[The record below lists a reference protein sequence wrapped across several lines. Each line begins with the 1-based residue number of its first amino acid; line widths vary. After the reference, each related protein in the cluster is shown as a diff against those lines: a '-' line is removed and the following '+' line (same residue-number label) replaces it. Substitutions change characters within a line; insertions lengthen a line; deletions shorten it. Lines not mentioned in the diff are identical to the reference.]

1 MRVLLSTYGSR
12 GDVEPIVGLAV
23 RLRELGAEVKVCAP
37 PDQEFADLLAGA
49 GVPLVPFDRPWR
61 SWARPTTAQERT
73 RRVTEFIDA
82 QYDTVA
88 AAARGCDVLLATAM
102 SHFVARSVA
111 EKAGIA
117 HRAATFCPVVLT
129 EDAQDWN
136 AVFGPAINA
145 HRASIGLPAVHDVR
159 AFMFTDHPW
168 VAADPTL
175 GPWQDAVDPDVVGTG
190 AWILHDER
198 PLPADLSAFLDAG
211 TPPVY
216 VGFGSMRVEKDNARA
231 AIEAIRAQGRRALV
245 GRGWADL
252 ALIDDRDDCFAVG
265 EINQQALFGRVA
277 AVVHHGGAGTTT
289 TAARAGAPQVL
300 VPQAGDQVY
309 WAARVAELG
318 IGAATDGPTPTAAS
332 LSAALGIA
340 LTPQTRARAAAVAG
354 AIRTDGA
361 TVAANLLV
369 EAVNCVPS
377 PTSELMG

>member
-12 GDVEPIVGLAV
+12 GDVEPIVALAV
-23 RLRELGAEVKVCAP
+23 RLRELGAEARVCAP

-61 SWARPTTAQERT
+61 SWARPTTAEERT

-88 AAARGCDVLLATAM
+88 TAARGCDVLLATAM

-117 HRAATFCPVVLT
+117 HRSVAFCPVVLS
-129 EDAQDWN
+129 DPDGQNWN
-136 AVFGPAINA
+136 ALFGPAIDA
-145 HRASIGLPAVHDVR
+145 HRASIGLPPVDDVR

-175 GPWQDAVDPDVVGTG
+175 GPWRDAADPDVVGTG
-190 AWILHDER
+190 AWILPDER
-198 PLPADLSAFLDAG
+198 PLPADLAAFLDAG

-216 VGFGSMRVEKDNARA
+216 AGFGSMRVAQDNARA
-231 AIEAIRAQGRRALV
+231 AVEAIRAQGRRALV

-252 ALIDDRDDCFAVG
+252 ALTDDRDDCFAVG
-265 EINQQALFGRVA
+265 EVNQQSLFGRVA
-277 AVVHHGGAGTTT
+277 AVMHHGGAGTTT
-289 TAARAGAPQVL
+289 TAARAGAPQVV
-300 VPQAGDQVY
+300 VPQAGDQTY

-318 IGAATDGPTPTAAS
+318 VGAAHDGPTPTTAS
-332 LSAALGIA
+332 LSAALGSA
-340 LTPQTRARAAAVAG
+340 LTTETRTRAATVAG

-361 TVAANLLV
+361 AEAAKLLV
-369 EAVNCVPS
+369 EAGSRVPS
-377 PTSELMG
+377 YTKRS